1 MTTLIQ
7 RQEACIARMREP
19 RTSEKRTAKNY
30 SAALRQY
37 RKSAEKAG
45 YTAAEIAQQVQ
56 DIKDMFWLETNA
68 EE

>member
-1 MTTLIQ
+1 MKTLIQ

-37 RKSAEKAG
+37 RKGAEKAG
-45 YTAAEIAQQVQ
+45 YPADQIQQQVQ

-68 EE
+68 ES